1 MLLFAKKALDQ
12 IKEITVIEKFN
23 RNKMLIHT
31 DYKLTDDITLTN
43 LVKLITSVTK
53 ADGQFNPQIFL
64 KEALSIK

>member
-1 MLLFAKKALDQ
+1 
-12 IKEITVIEKFN
+12 
-23 RNKMLIHT
+23 MLIHT

-53 ADGQFNPQIFL
+53 ADGKFNPQIFL